1 MLVQCKWV
9 TYCHSMACS
18 HGVGAGYGSQL
29 WKVTVMLNGRRV
41 IQTLF
46 TRLGFDEDTVD
57 KPLPKV
63 LQCYVGYGG
72 TET

>member
-1 MLVQCKWV
+1 MVW
-9 TYCHSMACS
+9 S

-46 TRLGFDEDTVD
+46 ARLGFDENAVD

-63 LQCYVGYGG
+63 LVLLGLWRA
-72 TET
+72 

>member
-1 MLVQCKWV
+1 
-9 TYCHSMACS
+9 MACS